1 MKKMNYNENI
11 QLKNIGAELIINNA
25 PKSSDAR
32 TELSSACIMI
42 YSAQPRGC
50 CWLAVSGIKYD
61 GRHPSLYPSN
71 TLFKLKKVTER
82 IRHSVF

>member
-1 MKKMNYNENI
+1 MNYNGNI

-32 TELSSACIMI
+32 TELISVWLCGIF
-42 YSAQPRGC
+42 RGAAGG
-50 CWLAVSGIKYD
+50 CWLAISSIKYD

-71 TLFKLKKVTER
+71 TISSSKK
-82 IRHSVF
+82 